1 MQLSLQQSRPCSAG
15 QSPAPGRGR
24 VQGRAADTY
33 NCKIF
38 ANGFYNF
45 MLCNFGVSGEVAIGV
60 GQSVL
65 LELGQWSG
73 ELVSRYICNNRVR
86 GKTAAACGH
95 CTGL

>member
-1 MQLSLQQSRPCSAG
+1 MCPIFPAAESPLQFWTI
-15 QSPAPGRGR
+15 PAPGRGR

-45 MLCNFGVSGEVAIGV
+45 MLCNFGVSGEVAGGV

-65 LELGQWSG
+65 LELGHWSG
-73 ELVSRYICNNRVR
+73 ELVS
-86 GKTAAACGH
+86 TE
-95 CTGL
+95 